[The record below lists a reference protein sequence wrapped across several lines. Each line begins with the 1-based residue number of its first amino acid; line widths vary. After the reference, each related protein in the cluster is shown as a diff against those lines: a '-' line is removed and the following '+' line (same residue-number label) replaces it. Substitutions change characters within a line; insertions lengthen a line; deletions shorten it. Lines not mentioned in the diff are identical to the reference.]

1 MSSPTKKGTKSRPQ
15 MSDIAN
21 IAGVSKSTVSRAL
34 ADSPLV
40 NQATKDLVRKIAREQ
55 NYRLN
60 VAARNFRLKESL
72 TIGVILPSAEGDGAD
87 WRLSDPFFLE
97 MLGALADAADQRG
110 HQLLVPRSTPQEHE
124 WIQSYAGKG
133 TTDGLILIGQGSQ
146 HEAINELAKN
156 YPALAVWGAQI
167 DEAQRY
173 SIVGTDNAK
182 GGFRAAD
189 YLLKQ
194 GRRHIAFF
202 GHRNLPEIEQRYQG
216 YLAAHKEH
224 GVDANPDL
232 MINEDRLEI
241 SAEES
246 LRTCLGSGGVMDAI
260 FASNDIQAMAAIRA
274 LKKMG
279 LSVPDD
285 IAVIG
290 YDDINLA
297 KDYNPS
303 LTTIRQDRV
312 QAGELLVDIVLERYE
327 GRSTH
332 STILDP
338 ELMIRESA

>member
-1 MSSPTKKGTKSRPQ
+1 

-21 IAGVSKSTVSRAL
+21 MAGVSKSTVSRAL

-72 TIGVILPSAEGDGAD
+72 TIGVILPSGEGEGAD

-110 HQLLVPRSTPQEHE
+110 HQLLVPRSKPQKHD
-124 WIQSYAGKG
+124 WIRSYAEKG
-133 TTDGLILIGQGSQ
+133 TTDGLIFIGQGSQ
-146 HEAINELAKN
+146 HDAINELAQH

-167 DEAQRY
+167 DAKQNY
-173 SIVGTDNAK
+173 SIVGTDNSG
-182 GGFRAAD
+182 GGFRATD

-224 GVDANPDL
+224 GLETNPAL
-232 MINEDRLEI
+232 VINEERLEK

-246 LRTCLGSGGVMDAI
+246 LRACLSSESGLDAI
-260 FASNDIQAMAAIRA
+260 FSSNDIQAMAVIRA
-274 LKKMG
+274 VKNLG
-279 LSVPDD
+279 LTVPDD
-285 IAVIG
+285 IAVVG
-290 YDDINLA
+290 YDDLNLA
-297 KDYNPS
+297 KDYSPS
-303 LTTIRQDRV
+303 LTTIRQDRTE
-312 QAGELLVDIVLERYE
+312 AGGLLVDIVLEAYE
-327 GRSTH
+327 GRSTQ
-332 STILDP
+332 STILNP
-338 ELMIRESA
+338 ELIIRESA